1 MQSHKKGFTLA
12 ELLIVIAIISTLTA
26 IAFPVFI
33 KQREQADLQ
42 VDQTNV
48 TSAKAVA
55 LAEYIADNKKGNQTY
70 YYDAGTSLVFTK
82 KDDIQGYGR
91 TDSDDT
97 GAQGIPKSNGN
108 ANILEVIVQDQN
120 TIQSITW
127 VEVGKSEDI
136 IPTPDSDETISS
148 NKVIQTIISSSMVW
162 PTTNQ
167 NNLLEGNIIKGNV
180 YSYGETTVQYYV
192 ALNNYN
198 KGEWAH
204 PISASY
210 VAIELN
216 ITNPQILTEDNL
228 VAANEWTTEKTVL
241 KEVNTGDLFAYS
253 NTEVY
258 IRTTYSSWAV
268 EPHEDLNNWIKI
280 NL

>member
-12 ELLIVIAIISTLTA
+12 ELLIVVAIISTLTA
-26 IAFPVFI
+26 ITFPMLI

-48 TSAKAVA
+48 ASAKAVA
-55 LAEYIADNKKGNQTY
+55 IAEYIADNLKGNQTY

-91 TDSDDT
+91 TDSEDT
-97 GAQGIPKSNGN
+97 GAQGSPKSNGN
-108 ANILEVIVQDQN
+108 ANILEVVVQNQN

-127 VEVGKSEDI
+127 VETGTSDDI
-136 IPTPDSDETISS
+136 IPTPNSAETIHS
-148 NKVIQTIISSSMVW
+148 NKIIQTITSNAMTW

-180 YSYGETTVQYYV
+180 YSYGETVVKYYV
-192 ALNNYN
+192 ALNSYN

-204 PISASY
+204 PINASY
-210 VAIELN
+210 VAIELD
-216 ITNPQILTEDNL
+216 ITNPHILTEDSL
-228 VAANEWTTEKTVL
+228 VAENEWTTEKTVL
-241 KEVNTGDLFAYS
+241 KEVNIGDLFAYS

-268 EPHEDLNNWIKI
+268 EPHKDLNNWIKI

>member
-55 LAEYIADNKKGNQTY
+55 LAEYIADNKKGNQIY
-70 YYDAGTSLVFTK
+70 YYDAGTALVFTK

-148 NKVIQTIISSSMVW
+148 NKIIQTIISSSMVW

-216 ITNPQILTEDNL
+216 ITNPQILTENNL

>member
-55 LAEYIADNKKGNQTY
+55 LAEYIADNKKGNQIY
-70 YYDAGTSLVFTK
+70 YYDAGTALVFTK

-148 NKVIQTIISSSMVW
+148 NKIIQTIISSSMVW

-216 ITNPQILTEDNL
+216 ITNPQILTENNL
-228 VAANEWTTEKTVL
+228 VAANEWTTEKTIL

>member
-1 MQSHKKGFTLA
+1 MQSNKKGFTLA
-12 ELLIVIAIISTLTA
+12 ELLIVVAIISILTA
-26 IAFPVFI
+26 ITFPMFI
-33 KQREQADLQ
+33 KQREQVDLQ

-48 TSAKAVA
+48 SSAKAVA
-55 LAEYIADNKKGNQTY
+55 LAEYNADNMKGNQTY

-91 TDSDDT
+91 TDSEDT
-97 GAQGIPKSNGN
+97 GAQGSPKSNGN
-108 ANILEVIVQDQN
+108 ANILEVIVQNQN

-127 VEVGKSEDI
+127 VETGTSDDV
-136 IPTPDSDETISS
+136 IPTPDSNETINS
-148 NKVIQTIISSSMVW
+148 NKIIQAISANATMW

-180 YSYGETTVQYYV
+180 YSYGETIVSYYV

-204 PISASY
+204 PINASY
-210 VAIELN
+210 VAIELD
-216 ITNPQILTEDNL
+216 ITNLKILTEDSL
-228 VAANEWTTEKTVL
+228 VVANEWTTEKTVL

>member
-55 LAEYIADNKKGNQTY
+55 LAEYIADNKKGNQIY
-70 YYDAGTSLVFTK
+70 YYDAGTALVFTK

-148 NKVIQTIISSSMVW
+148 NKIIQTIISSSMVW

-228 VAANEWTTEKTVL
+228 VAANEWTTEKTIL